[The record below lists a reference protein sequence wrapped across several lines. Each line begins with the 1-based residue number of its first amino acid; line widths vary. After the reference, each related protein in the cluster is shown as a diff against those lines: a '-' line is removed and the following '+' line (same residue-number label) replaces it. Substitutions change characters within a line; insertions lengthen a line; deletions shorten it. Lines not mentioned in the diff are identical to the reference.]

1 MPVRRILQTIL
12 LLLNIVIG
20 IGYLACAYSVYISPE
35 IHPYIACLGLF
46 IPFFIVP
53 NVLFLMFWL
62 VVRWRYLW
70 VSLVALILGWGSL
83 RTYSPINI
91 EKEPK
96 GGRKIKVLTYNV
108 EGFTSENASD
118 ILSYLQKSDADI
130 VCLQEAMPQG
140 RLSEQKV
147 EKALA
152 SYPYSRKVKT
162 KGGDGL
168 TCFSQFPILSSSPI
182 EYASRFNGSV
192 LYRLQVDG
200 DTLVLVNNHLESNKI
215 TAYDKDVY
223 KEIIMSPRKETVK
236 TGGKYLI
243 RKLADAVCVRAV
255 QADSVANVIHR
266 NRTDYMI
273 VCGDFNDSPVSYTH
287 RVVGK
292 GLVDAYAEAGFG
304 PGFSYNQSMLY
315 FRIDHL
321 LVSEK
326 FRVLKCDVDRSIQA
340 SDHYPVWCVLEK

>member
-1 MPVRRILQTIL
+1 M
-12 LLLNIVIG
+12 
-20 IGYLACAYSVYISPE
+20 
-35 IHPYIACLGLF
+35 
-46 IPFFIVP
+46 
-53 NVLFLMFWL
+53 
-62 VVRWRYLW
+62 
-70 VSLVALILGWGSL
+70 
-83 RTYSPINI
+83 
-91 EKEPK
+91 
-96 GGRKIKVLTYNV
+96 
-108 EGFTSENASD
+108 
-118 ILSYLQKSDADI
+118 
-130 VCLQEAMPQG
+130 
-140 RLSEQKV
+140 
-147 EKALA
+147 
-152 SYPYSRKVKT
+152 
-162 KGGDGL
+162 
-168 TCFSQFPILSSSPI
+168 
-182 EYASRFNGSV
+182 
-192 LYRLQVDG
+192 
-200 DTLVLVNNHLESNKI
+200 
-215 TAYDKDVY
+215 
-223 KEIIMSPRKETVK
+223 
-236 TGGKYLI
+236 I